1 MFESSRR
8 EPEHRRMEN
17 NERDQRQE
25 MNKNFVS
32 AHHPR
37 LSSQENL
44 TQNIHGGVRVL
55 AGREGDRAKRHKNEA
70 VLSEVSEPHNLIM
83 DKITIDHEK
92 KRQVCNT
99 EQPCVAQRIFY
110 FFDYPETLGEKKQ
123 Y

>member
-1 MFESSRR
+1 
-8 EPEHRRMEN
+8 
-17 NERDQRQE
+17 

-32 AHHPR
+32 THRPR
-37 LSSQENL
+37 LSSQKYL
-44 TQNIHGGVRVL
+44 AQNIHGGMRIFPS
-55 AGREGDRAKRHKNEA
+55 REGDRAKRHKNEA

-83 DKITIDHEK
+83 NKITIDHEK

-99 EQPCVAQRIFY
+99 EQSYVTQRIFY